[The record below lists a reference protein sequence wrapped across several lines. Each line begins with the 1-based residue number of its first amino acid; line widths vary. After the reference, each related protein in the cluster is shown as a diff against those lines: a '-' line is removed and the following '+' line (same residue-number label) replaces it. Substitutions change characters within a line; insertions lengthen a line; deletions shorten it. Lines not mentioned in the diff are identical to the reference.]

1 MSSQD
6 FISRASK
13 TKAKASEIKEKDD
26 VELPFCKYAERN
38 GCKALKLIYLRKKGF
53 PDRSVICPG
62 GKVFFIEFKKPKS
75 TQSPSQ
81 KIVQKL
87 LESCGFE
94 YYVCDQP
101 GQAEKILD
109 NFLAFSW

>member
-1 MSSQD
+1 MSTSE
-6 FISRASK
+6 FLSRASK

-53 PDRSVICPG
+53 PDRTVICPG
-62 GKVFFIEFKKPKS
+62 GKVFFIEFKRPGKPLE
-75 TQSPSQ
+75 PLQ
-81 KIVQKL
+81 KIAQSL
-87 LESCGFE
+87 LLSFGFE

-109 NFLAFSW
+109 NFLAFSS

>member
-1 MSSQD
+1 MSAEE
-6 FISRASK
+6 FLSRANK

-26 VELPFCKYAERN
+26 VELPFCRYAERN

-75 TQSPSQ
+75 TQSPAQ

-87 LESCGFE
+87 LESFGFE

-109 NFLAFSW
+109 NFLAFSS

>member
-13 TKAKASEIKEKDD
+13 TKSKAEEIKEKDD

-53 PDRSVICPG
+53 PDRTILCPG
-62 GKVFFIEFKKPKS
+62 GKVFFIEFKGPGKP
-75 TQSPSQ
+75 QSPAQ

-87 LESCGFE
+87 LESFGFE

-101 GQAEKILD
+101 GQAEKILE
-109 NFLAFSW
+109 NFLAFS

>member
-53 PDRSVICPG
+53 PTEVSSAPVVRC
-62 GKVFFIEFKKPKS
+62 
-75 TQSPSQ
+75 
-81 KIVQKL
+81 
-87 LESCGFE
+87 
-94 YYVCDQP
+94 
-101 GQAEKILD
+101 
-109 NFLAFSW
+109 FL